1 MQINRKFYF
10 PMSCGFEIDIAVP
23 PINLDSAT
31 SGCHGN
37 YTDQSLKEC
46 TLNKEIFL
54 EKIEMNDHDARKM
67 ERNTAALN
75 AVCRPGGYKKL
86 FMEE

>member
-10 PMSCGFEIDIAVP
+10 PMSCGFEIDIAVS
-23 PINLDSAT
+23 PINLDTAT

-46 TLNKEIFL
+46 TLTKEIFL
-54 EKIEMNDHDARKM
+54 EKLEMNDQDACRM
-67 ERNTAALN
+67 ERN
-75 AVCRPGGYKKL
+75 AVCRPGWYKNL
-86 FMEE
+86 FMEEYDITN

>member
-10 PMSCGFEIDIAVP
+10 PLSCVFEIDIAVL
-23 PINLDSAT
+23 PINLDTAT

-46 TLNKEIFL
+46 ALNKEIFL
-54 EKIEMNDHDARKM
+54 EKLQMNDQGAW
-67 ERNTAALN
+67 A
-75 AVCRPGGYKKL
+75 
-86 FMEE
+86 